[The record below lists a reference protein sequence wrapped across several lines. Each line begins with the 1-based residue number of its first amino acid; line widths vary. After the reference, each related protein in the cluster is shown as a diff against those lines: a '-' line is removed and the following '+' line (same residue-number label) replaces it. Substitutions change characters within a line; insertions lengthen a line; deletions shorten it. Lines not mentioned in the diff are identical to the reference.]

1 MGLVHTTPALAPF
14 ATSEIGPLEMNS
26 TIAPIGGR
34 KCISQRFHVCGGAL
48 FMAQVDDAKPPRK
61 GAVYYDEALLGSLLV
76 ALWANTC
83 SYLTIDWYS
92 SY

>member
-1 MGLVHTTPALAPF
+1 MTPAIAPV
-14 ATSEIGPLEMNS
+14 ATSEIGLLETGP
-26 TIAPIGGR
+26 TIAPVGDR

-61 GAVYYDEALLGSLLV
+61 GAVYGEALLGPLLV
-76 ALWANTC
+76 ALRAKTC